1 VRVLRGQQAPPSVI
15 MPWLAAAT
23 LQGAIPAEDVPLDA
37 VARFDA
43 RRAPAGQ
50 GSTLSTHS
58 MRASGSSLR

>member
-1 VRVLRGQQAPPSVI
+1 VI
-15 MPWLAAAT
+15 DPLDVSHTRARALLA
-23 LQGAIPAEDVPLDA
+23 GHVPLDA

-43 RRAPAGQ
+43 RSAPAGQ